1 MPTTRLCLERLRL
14 GSSTV
19 MPLIVRIIL
28 VWASNTVAIL
38 AAAWLVDGIN
48 FDDQWRVIVAGAIF
62 GVVNWLVK
70 PIVTLLALPV
80 IVLTLGIALFFVN
93 LLMLYITS
101 WVMDGFDI
109 ATFWD
114 AVLGTI
120 VIWLVNVIL
129 YGVFGLNDWS
139 RRRDSGRAARSY

>member
-1 MPTTRLCLERLRL
+1 
-14 GSSTV
+14 

-38 AAAWLVDGIN
+38 AAAWLIDGIE
-48 FDDQWRVIVAGAIF
+48 FDDQWRVLVAGAVF
-62 GVVNWLVK
+62 GFVNWLVK

-129 YGVFGLNDWS
+129 YAVLGLNDRS
-139 RRRDSGRAARSY
+139 RRRESGRADRRY

>member
-1 MPTTRLCLERLRL
+1 
-14 GSSTV
+14 
-19 MPLIVRIIL
+19 
-28 VWASNTVAIL
+28 
-38 AAAWLVDGIN
+38 
-48 FDDQWRVIVAGAIF
+48 
-62 GVVNWLVK
+62 
-70 PIVTLLALPV
+70 V

-129 YGVFGLNDWS
+129 YAVLGLNDRS
-139 RRRDSGRAARSY
+139 RRRESGRADRRY

>member
-1 MPTTRLCLERLRL
+1 
-14 GSSTV
+14 

-38 AAAWLVDGIN
+38 AAAWLIDGIE
-48 FDDQWRVIVAGAIF
+48 FDDQWRVLVAGAVF
-62 GVVNWLVK
+62 GFVNWLVK

-129 YGVFGLNDWS
+129 YAVLGLNDRS
-139 RRRDSGRAARSY
+139 QRRESGRADRRY

>member
-1 MPTTRLCLERLRL
+1 
-14 GSSTV
+14 

-28 VWASNTVAIL
+28 VWASNTIAIL
-38 AAAWLVDGIN
+38 AAAWLIDGIE
-48 FDDQWRVIVAGAIF
+48 FDDQWRVLVAGAVF
-62 GVVNWLVK
+62 GLVNWLVK

-109 ATFWD
+109 ASFGD

-139 RRRDSGRAARSY
+139 RRRDDGRVARNY

>member
-1 MPTTRLCLERLRL
+1 
-14 GSSTV
+14 

-38 AAAWLVDGIN
+38 AAAWLIDGID

-101 WVMDGFDI
+101 WVMDGFEI
-109 ATFWD
+109 ETFWD

-129 YGVFGLNDWS
+129 YAIFGLNDRS

>member
-1 MPTTRLCLERLRL
+1 
-14 GSSTV
+14 

-38 AAAWLVDGIN
+38 AAAWLIDGIE
-48 FDDQWRVIVAGAIF
+48 FDDQRRVLVAGAVF
-62 GVVNWLVK
+62 GFVNWLVK

-129 YGVFGLNDWS
+129 YAVLGLNDRS
-139 RRRDSGRAARSY
+139 RRRESGRADRRY

>member
-1 MPTTRLCLERLRL
+1 
-14 GSSTV
+14 

-28 VWASNTVAIL
+28 VWASNTIAIL
-38 AAAWLVDGIN
+38 VAAWLIDGIE
-48 FDDQWRVIVAGAIF
+48 FDDQWRVLVAGAVF
-62 GVVNWLVK
+62 GFVNWLVK

-129 YGVFGLNDWS
+129 YAVFGLNDWS
-139 RRRDSGRAARSY
+139 RRRESGRADRRY